1 MRLGVFSFFLAFLLI
16 STANADSRAA
26 DASVAEA
33 MKRPR
38 IAAALAARARM
49 DEATIKR
56 DIALIKSLQAPSIV
70 LNGPNNRINDGSTI
84 ITNIAAG
91 KVSHGSLE
99 RTIEYAAER
108 GSDVILMGEE
118 ITTYEDRSVRH
129 RRFTD
134 IWTETPDG
142 WKIVLRQA
150 TVYSPN

>member
-1 MRLGVFSFFLAFLLI
+1 MRSAVLSLFIALFLTSPA
-16 STANADSRAA
+16 SADSRPA
-26 DASVAEA
+26 DASVADA

-49 DEATIKR
+49 DEAAIKR
-56 DIALIKSLQAPSIV
+56 DMTQIKALLAPGIV

-84 ITNIAAG
+84 LANIAAG
-91 KVSHGSLE
+91 MVNHGSLD

-108 GSDVILMGEE
+108 GSDVILMGGE
-118 ITTYEDRSVRH
+118 ITTYENKSVRK

-150 TVYSPN
+150 TVYGGS

>member
-1 MRLGVFSFFLAFLLI
+1 MRSAVLSLFIAFFLTSPA
-16 STANADSRAA
+16 SADSRPA

-49 DEATIKR
+49 DEAAIKR
-56 DIALIKSLQAPSIV
+56 DMTQIKALLAPGIV
-70 LNGPNNRINDGSTI
+70 LNGPNNRINDGPTI
-84 ITNIAAG
+84 LANIAAG
-91 KVSHGSLE
+91 RVNHGSLD
-99 RTIEYAAER
+99 RTVEYAAER
-108 GSDVILMGEE
+108 GSDVILMGAE
-118 ITTYEDRSVRH
+118 ITTYEDKSVRK

-150 TVYSPN
+150 TIFGSN